1 MGGQETD
8 LQDKALYEPLLW
20 RRFIDDIFFLW
31 THIRAKLEQFY
42 QQCNLFDPNIKFEQ
56 TVSDKSIPFLDV
68 LVILKDGKIETDLYS
83 KPTDTHQYLNWTSC
97 HPRHTKASIPYI
109 QALRLRCNRSKK
121 EYFENRARD
130 LNKILLERGYKNKL
144 IKESIMSARRIT
156 REQALTAKTTNRVTN
171 RVTLVVTFNPAVPKL
186 RKIVNQY
193 QPPLHTSSRCK
204 EIFSSPPLIVYRRE
218 RNLTQ
223 ILTSKSL
230 RSSSHDTPVQRPL
243 PTLPAPTTTEC
254 DICGRLFNANR
265 ALNIHRSYMHKPQSS
280 IDTSNKP
287 GFWPCKRDP
296 RCACCK
302 CYGVFKET
310 ITSTTTNETITLKQH
325 TNCNTPNV
333 IYLLTY
339 AERK

>member
-1 MGGQETD
+1 M
-8 LQDKALYEPLLW
+8 
-20 RRFIDDIFFLW
+20 
-31 THIRAKLEQFY
+31 
-42 QQCNLFDPNIKFEQ
+42 
-56 TVSDKSIPFLDV
+56 

-83 KPTDTHQYLNWTSC
+83 KPTDTHKYRNWTSC
-97 HPRHTKASIPYI
+97 HTRHTKASIPYI

-156 REQALTAKTTNRVTN
+156 REEALTAKTTDRVINRVP
-171 RVTLVVTFNPAVPKL
+171 LVVTYNPAVPKL

-193 QPPLHTSSRCK
+193 QPLLHTFSRCK
-204 EIFSSPPLIVYRRE
+204 EIFSSPPLVAYRRE

-223 ILTSKSL
+223 ILTIKSP
-230 RSSSHDTPVQRPL
+230 RSSNHDTPVQRPL
-243 PTLPAPTTTEC
+243 PTPPASTTTEC
-254 DICGRLFNANR
+254 DICGRSFNANR
-265 ALNIHRSYMHKPQSS
+265 ALIIYRLYKDKPQSS
-280 IDTSNKP
+280 TDTSNKP

-310 ITSTTTNETITLKQH
+310 ITSTSTSETITLKQH
-325 TNCNTPNV
+325 TNCNTANV